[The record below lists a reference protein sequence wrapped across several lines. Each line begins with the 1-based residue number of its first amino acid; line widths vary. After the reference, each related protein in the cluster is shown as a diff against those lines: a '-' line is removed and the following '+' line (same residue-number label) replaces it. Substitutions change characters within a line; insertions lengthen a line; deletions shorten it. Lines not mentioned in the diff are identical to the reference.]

1 MAPSALELEQNVLLQ
16 NNKARQ
22 TANVYDAV
30 AGRVSSAG
38 FIPKRLIFSSTRD
51 TPSSSTAPVPP
62 EAALFRR
69 KNAPTRFAEDDIY
82 FASDKRP
89 GMKLPESDLL
99 KALHCYVSDF
109 YSRNTTDGG
118 ADDWK
123 SLDDTALMAL
133 GILMEEAA
141 GLSMTGDLVFA
152 EGEQISDSF
161 LLGLKAQQASSRT
174 PKPTRRLKSRAS
186 KKRRLHEPSVN
197 FDID

>member
-1 MAPSALELEQNVLLQ
+1 
-16 NNKARQ
+16 
-22 TANVYDAV
+22 
-30 AGRVSSAG
+30 
-38 FIPKRLIFSSTRD
+38 
-51 TPSSSTAPVPP
+51 
-62 EAALFRR
+62 
-69 KNAPTRFAEDDIY
+69 
-82 FASDKRP
+82 
-89 GMKLPESDLL
+89 MKLPESDLL

-123 SLDDTALMAL
+123 SLDDTALIAL

-141 GLSMTGDLVFA
+141 GLSMTGDLVFV